1 MTQREPGELP
11 REQNEAEENPKV
23 RGNETKENPKG
34 TPKGSSRVTN
44 GARRASI
51 VPRRIPK
58 GSKGQEDSKGKQKEA
73 RRAKGGPGRHQRVSR
88 VAKGAG

>member
-11 REQNEAEENPKV
+11 RELNKAQGGPKV
-23 RGNETKENPKG
+23 RGNEIQEGPKG
-34 TPKGSSRVTN
+34 LPKGSRRVTN

-58 GSKGQEDSKGKQKEA
+58 GSKRRPREPKGSQDA
-73 RRAKGGPGRHQRVSR
+73 TGGSGGWQ
-88 VAKGAG
+88 KGAR